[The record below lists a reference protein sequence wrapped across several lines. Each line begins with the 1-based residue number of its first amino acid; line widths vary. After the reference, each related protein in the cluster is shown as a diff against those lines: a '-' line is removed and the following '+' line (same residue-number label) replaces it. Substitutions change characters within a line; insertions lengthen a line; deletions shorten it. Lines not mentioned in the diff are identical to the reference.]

1 MNSETSSGLGGLMK
15 PVQNVAQKASK
26 AQKVKSIKVKVKF
39 GDKKFGAK

>member
-1 MNSETSSGLGGLMK
+1 MNGNTSAGLGGLMR
-15 PVQNVAQKASK
+15 PVQNVAQKAAK